1 MKGGSLKAPN
11 RTFGR
16 WVMKRIML
24 LVLAL
29 ILLMAWSTSLP
40 VEAASKYKACSL
52 LTTAELG
59 AVVRTKVTTPDDSD
73 FTVPE
78 GPYKGETVSVCTWVM
93 GSMYVTLSVMRGPQT
108 PAQRAAGL
116 AILRDADEALKK
128 QGWRIENV
136 TIGGVECA
144 TYRPPAGLNALPGA
158 GCAMEVKGFTFSLA
172 IIGASVPVT
181 PQQVKGL
188 ADRAAARLR

>member
-1 MKGGSLKAPN
+1 
-11 RTFGR
+11 
-16 WVMKRIML
+16 MKRITL

-29 ILLMAWSTSLP
+29 ILLMAWSTSLQ
-40 VEAASKYKACSL
+40 VQAASKYKACSL
-52 LTTAELG
+52 LTAAELE
-59 AVVRTKVTTPDDSD
+59 AVVRTKVTTPDDLD
-73 FTVPE
+73 FTVPD
-78 GPYKGETVSVCTWVM
+78 GPYKGETVSVCSWLM
-93 GSMYVTLSVMRGPQT
+93 GSTYVTLSVMRGPRT

-116 AILRDADEALKK
+116 AMLRDADEALKK

-144 TYRPPAGLNALPGA
+144 TYRPPAGLNAIPGA

-172 IIGASVPVT
+172 IIGASVTVT
-181 PQQVKGL
+181 PQQVKVL